1 MGHGGTSFTSCHS
14 IAGSALDPLP
24 ALTFP
29 RVPKGS
35 RSRSTG
41 ELLPVHQRGRPLVPH
56 LQALRGAPQTAGTCG
71 ARGTVWRWSTRARG
85 ESGRPAPRNI
95 SEQPRRLRVAGA
107 ARRSARSYKR
117 DTKWCP
123 PERWPIPATSTL
135 RTHEDQHRRRT
146 VSKVKAIDWK
156 HLAKRGWQLA
166 LLLIVPGGS
175 IVVLALWWLELSR
188 EVPFEVHP

>member
-1 MGHGGTSFTSCHS
+1 MAEGYFTPWREASEHDCHG
-14 IAGSALDPLP
+14 
-24 ALTFP
+24 
-29 RVPKGS
+29 
-35 RSRSTG
+35 
-41 ELLPVHQRGRPLVPH
+41 
-56 LQALRGAPQTAGTCG
+56 CG
-71 ARGTVWRWSTRARG
+71 YP
-85 ESGRPAPRNI
+85 SGRPDGFHLWCERHRLVVVFPWGWPRNI

>member
-1 MGHGGTSFTSCHS
+1 VDVCHPAAKLAAARLLRTCPARALAAMAEGYFTRWQMASEHDCHS
-14 IAGSALDPLP
+14 CRYSI
-24 ALTFP
+24 
-29 RVPKGS
+29 
-35 RSRSTG
+35 
-41 ELLPVHQRGRPLVPH
+41 GRPDGFH
-56 LQALRGAPQTAGTCG
+56 LWCERH
-71 ARGTVWRWSTRARG
+71 
-85 ESGRPAPRNI
+85 
-95 SEQPRRLRVAGA
+95 RRA

-146 VSKVKAIDWK
+146 VSKVKVIDWK

>member
-1 MGHGGTSFTSCHS
+1 M
-14 IAGSALDPLP
+14 P
-24 ALTFP
+24 AFFADGFHLWCERHRLVVVFP
-29 RVPKGS
+29 CGWW
-35 RSRSTG
+35 
-41 ELLPVHQRGRPLVPH
+41 ERG
-56 LQALRGAPQTAGTCG
+56 
-71 ARGTVWRWSTRARG
+71 
-85 ESGRPAPRNI
+85 PAPRNI